1 MKKQTPKQLGY
12 SMPAE
17 WERHSAVW
25 LSWPYDDTTFPGRV
39 EKAENV
45 FVKMIQALSKTE
57 KVELLVLND
66 EMLVRVSA
74 KLKANGVDITKIN
87 FHITDYADVWTR
99 DYGPTFITN
108 KKTREPAWIKW
119 QYNAYG
125 KAADPYFGLI
135 MKDNEVFLNLRKTI
149 NGRMFE
155 PPIVMEG
162 GSIEV
167 NGQGTLITTEQCLL
181 NKNRNPNLTKNEIE
195 KYLQDYLG
203 VSKIIWLKRG
213 LVNDHTD
220 GHVDDIARFV
230 ATNKI
235 LVAYEDDPKDENFK
249 ILDDNYQI
257 LKNAAD
263 QDNKPFEI
271 IKLPM
276 PHMYYEIGHS
286 LHATGLDN
294 KPGQATE
301 KASVSY
307 CNFYIGNKIILATT
321 YNDPNDTK
329 ALEIIQSCFPDH
341 RVLGIDCSDIIY
353 GGGAI
358 HCMTQQQPA
367 V

>member
-1 MKKQTPKQLGY
+1 M
-12 SMPAE
+12 SAE
-17 WERHSAVW
+17 WEKHSAVW
-25 LSWPYDDTTFPGRV
+25 LAWPYDNTTFPGRV

-45 FVKMIQALSKTE
+45 FVKMIQALSETE
-57 KVELLVLND
+57 KVELLVLNQI
-66 EMLVRVSA
+66 MLVRASA
-74 KLKANGVDITKIN
+74 MLKLNGVDITKIN
-87 FHITDYADVWTR
+87 FHVTDYADVWTR

-108 KKTREPAWIKW
+108 KKTGEQAWIKW

-125 KAADPYFGLI
+125 KEADPYFGLI
-135 MKDNEVFLNLRKTI
+135 MKDNEVFLNLRKII

-155 PPIVMEG
+155 PQIVMEG

-167 NGQGTLITTEQCLL
+167 NGYGTLITTEQCLL
-181 NKNRNPNLTKNEIE
+181 NPNRNPKLTKNEIE
-195 KYLQDYLG
+195 NYLQDYLG

-220 GHVDDIARFV
+220 GHIDDIARFV
-230 ATNKI
+230 APNKI
-235 LVAYEDDPKDENFK
+235 LVAYEDDEKDENFK
-249 ILDDNYQI
+249 ILDDNYQT
-257 LKNAAD
+257 LKNATD
-263 QDNKPFEI
+263 QDVQPFEI

-286 LHATGLDN
+286 LHSTGPDN
-294 KPGQATE
+294 KPDKETE

-307 CNFYIGNKIILATT
+307 CNFYIGNQIILATT
-321 YNDPNDTK
+321 YNDPNDAK
-329 ALEIIQSCFPDH
+329 ALEIIKSCFPDR

-367 V
+367 I